1 METRY
6 LPNGVLDGKIYE
18 MDGHY
23 ETENYVYE
31 VEMQNNL
38 SANRYDMNRLF
49 NYGNCLQTY

>member
-6 LPNGVLDGKIYE
+6 LTNGVLGGKRYQ

-31 VEMQNNL
+31 VEIQNNL
-38 SANRYDMNRLF
+38 NANRYDINRLF
-49 NYGNCLQTY
+49 NYANRLQTY